1 MGTLNK
7 AATISTVIFLLSFF
21 NLIQCNGNDK
31 LSIKGKDWKL
41 NIHSFQ
47 AGLTS
52 IPVIGG
58 LVSIS
63 AKNGQEG
70 VIIKGEIHPTINN
83 ESLVIDLKDFKMLV
97 GDKEFTPATADVT
110 RHSKSSLESIQWP
123 AVHSSALDKND
134 FPASIS
140 IMFLV
145 TKNQKKTLIVTG
157 GNPIPL
163 STNN

>member
-1 MGTLNK
+1 MGTLSK
-7 AATISTVIFLLSFF
+7 ATKVSTAIFFLSFV
-21 NLIQCNGNDK
+21 NLIQCNCNDI
-31 LSIKGKDWKL
+31 LSIKGKDWNL

-70 VIIKGEIHPTINN
+70 VIIKGDIHPTANN
-83 ESLVIDLKDFKMLV
+83 DNLVIYLNDFKMLV
-97 GDKEFTPATADVT
+97 GDKEFSPATADVT
-110 RHSKSSLESIQWP
+110 RHNKSSLESIQWP
-123 AVHSSALDKND
+123 AGHSSVLNKND